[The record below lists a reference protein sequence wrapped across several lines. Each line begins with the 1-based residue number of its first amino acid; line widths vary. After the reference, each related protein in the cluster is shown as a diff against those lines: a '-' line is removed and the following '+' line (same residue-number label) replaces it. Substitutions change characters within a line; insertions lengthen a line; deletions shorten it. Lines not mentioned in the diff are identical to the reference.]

1 MDQNYQNQKQP
12 YGNYRRQESLPN
24 ATLIL
29 VLGILSI
36 LVCQPLGIAALI
48 MGNSSLDAYQRDPE
62 RYTDGSLSSV
72 KAGRVCGIIGICLI
86 ALVII
91 LMIAGVGI
99 ASWFGFRD
107 HNM

>member
-1 MDQNYQNQKQP
+1 METNYQNQPQGYQP
-12 YGNYRRQESLPN
+12 QESLPN

-48 MGNSSLDAYQRDPE
+48 MGNSSMNAYQQNPG
-62 RYTDGSLSSV
+62 RYSESSLSTV
-72 KAGRVCGIIGICLI
+72 KAGRICGIIGICLI

-91 LMIAGVGI
+91 LMIAGVGV
-99 ASWFGFRD
+99 ASWFGMNSN
-107 HNM
+107 NMD